1 LTVRVLV
8 VEDDKELQ
16 VAVPAALRSANLVV
30 DLAGDIAAADEA
42 LFVNSYDCVVF
53 DRMFEVDGRKVD
65 SLAYVGQRRRE
76 GWTVPVLFL
85 TGRDTLA
92 DRVDGFEHGGDDYLV
107 KPFAVEELIV
117 RVLSLIRRGPA
128 IRPSIVRYADVEL
141 DSARRTVHR
150 AGVLVTLRGK
160 EFCVLE
166 YLMSRPD
173 HLVTRAELVDHC
185 WDGDGPNANA
195 VDVTISRLR
204 NRLRGGPD
212 LIQAVRGQGYRLM
225 NPGGAG

>member
-1 LTVRVLV
+1 MRVLV

-16 VAVPAALRSANLVV
+16 VAVPAALRSAKLAV
-30 DLAGDIAAADEA
+30 DLAVDLEDADQQ
-42 LFVNSYDCVVF
+42 LYVNSYDCAVF
-53 DRMFEVDGRKVD
+53 DRMFEIDGRRVD
-65 SLAYVGQRRRE
+65 SLDYVSRRRRE
-76 GWTVPVLFL
+76 GWTLPVLFL

-128 IRPSIVRYADVEL
+128 IRPPIIRHADVEL
-141 DSARRTVHR
+141 DTARRTVQR
-150 AGVLVTLRGK
+150 AGVLLTLRGK

-166 YLMSRPD
+166 YLMSRPEQ
-173 HLVTRAELVDHC
+173 LVTTKELVDHC
-185 WDGDGPNANA
+185 WDGDGRDSNVLA
-195 VDVTISRLR
+195 VTITRLR
-204 NRLRGGPD
+204 ARLRGGPD
-212 LIQAVRGQGYRLM
+212 LIQAVRGQGYRLI

>member
-1 LTVRVLV
+1 MRVLV

-16 VAVPAALRSANLVV
+16 MAVPAALRSANLAV
-30 DLAGDIAAADEA
+30 DLAVDLDDADEK
-42 LFVNSYDCVVF
+42 LFVNSYDCAVF
-53 DRMFEVDGRKVD
+53 DRMFEMNGRKVD
-65 SLAYVGQRRRE
+65 SLAYVSRRRKE
-76 GWTVPVLFL
+76 GWTLPVLFL

-117 RVLSLIRRGPA
+117 RVLSLVRRGPT
-128 IRPSIVRYADVEL
+128 IRPPIIRYADVEL
-141 DSARRTVHR
+141 DTARRTVHR

-173 HLVTRAELVDHC
+173 QLVTRAELIDHC
-185 WDGDGPNANA
+185 WDGDGPMSNV
-195 VDVTISRLR
+195 VDVTITRLR

-212 LIQAVRGQGYRLM
+212 LVEAVRGQGYRLHS
-225 NPGGAG
+225 PGGAG

>member
-1 LTVRVLV
+1 MRVLV

-16 VAVPAALRSANLVV
+16 VAVPAALRSANLAV
-30 DLAGDIAAADEA
+30 DLAVDLDDADEK
-42 LFVNSYDCVVF
+42 LFVNSYDCAVF
-53 DRMFEVDGRKVD
+53 DRMFEMNGRKVD
-65 SLAYVGQRRRE
+65 SLAYVSRRRKE
-76 GWTVPVLFL
+76 GWTLPVLFL

-117 RVLSLIRRGPA
+117 RVLSLVRRGPT
-128 IRPSIVRYADVEL
+128 IRPPIIRYADVEL
-141 DSARRTVHR
+141 DTARRTVHR

-173 HLVTRAELVDHC
+173 QLVTRAELIDHC
-185 WDGDGPNANA
+185 WDGDGPMSNV
-195 VDVTISRLR
+195 VDVTITRLR

-212 LIQAVRGQGYRLM
+212 LVQAVRGQGYRLYS
-225 NPGGAG
+225 PGGAG

>member
-1 LTVRVLV
+1 MRVLV

-16 VAVPAALRSANLVV
+16 VAVPAALRSANLAV
-30 DLAGDIAAADEA
+30 DLAVDLDDADEK
-42 LFVNSYDCVVF
+42 LFVNSYDCAVF
-53 DRMFEVDGRKVD
+53 DRMFEMNGRKVD
-65 SLAYVGQRRRE
+65 SLAYVSRRRKE
-76 GWTVPVLFL
+76 GWTLPVLFL

-117 RVLSLIRRGPA
+117 RVLSLVRRGPT
-128 IRPSIVRYADVEL
+128 IRPPIIRYADVEL
-141 DSARRTVHR
+141 DTARRTVHR

-173 HLVTRAELVDHC
+173 QLVTRAELIDHC
-185 WDGDGPNANA
+185 WDGDGPMSNV
-195 VDVTISRLR
+195 VDVTITRLR

-212 LIQAVRGQGYRLM
+212 LVEAVRGQGYRLHS
-225 NPGGAG
+225 PGGAG

>member
-1 LTVRVLV
+1 MRVLV

-16 VAVPAALRSANLVV
+16 VAVPAALRSANLAV
-30 DLAGDIAAADEA
+30 DLAVDLDDADEK
-42 LFVNSYDCVVF
+42 LFVNSYDCAVF
-53 DRMFEVDGRKVD
+53 DRMFEIDGRKVD
-65 SLAYVGQRRRE
+65 SLAYVSRRRKE
-76 GWTVPVLFL
+76 GWTLPVLFL

-117 RVLSLIRRGPA
+117 RVLSLVRRGPT
-128 IRPSIVRYADVEL
+128 IRPPIIRYADVEL
-141 DSARRTVHR
+141 DTARRTVHR

-166 YLMSRPD
+166 YLMSRPEQ
-173 HLVTRAELVDHC
+173 LVTRAELIDHC
-185 WDGDGPNANA
+185 WDGDGPMSNV
-195 VDVTISRLR
+195 VDVTITRLR

-212 LIQAVRGQGYRLM
+212 LVQAVRGQGYRLHS
-225 NPGGAG
+225 PGGAG

>member
-1 LTVRVLV
+1 MRVLV

-16 VAVPAALRSANLVV
+16 IAVPAALRSANLAV
-30 DLAGDIAAADEA
+30 DLAVDLDDADEK
-42 LFVNSYDCVVF
+42 LFVNSYDCAVF
-53 DRMFEVDGRKVD
+53 DRMFEMNGRKVD
-65 SLAYVGQRRRE
+65 SLAYVSRRRKE
-76 GWTVPVLFL
+76 GWTLPVLFL

-117 RVLSLIRRGPA
+117 RVLSLVRRGPT
-128 IRPSIVRYADVEL
+128 IRPPIIRYADVEL
-141 DSARRTVHR
+141 DTARRTVHR

-173 HLVTRAELVDHC
+173 QLVTRAELIDHC
-185 WDGDGPNANA
+185 WDGDGPMSNV
-195 VDVTISRLR
+195 VDVTITRLR

-212 LIQAVRGQGYRLM
+212 LVEAVRGQGYRLHS
-225 NPGGAG
+225 PGGAG

>member
-1 LTVRVLV
+1 MRVLV

-16 VAVPAALRSANLVV
+16 VAVPAALRSANLAV
-30 DLAGDIAAADEA
+30 DLAVDLDDADEK
-42 LFVNSYDCVVF
+42 LFVNSYDCAVF
-53 DRMFEVDGRKVD
+53 DRMFEMNGRKVD
-65 SLAYVGQRRRE
+65 SLAYVSRRRKE
-76 GWTVPVLFL
+76 GWTLPVLFL

-117 RVLSLIRRGPA
+117 RVLSLVRRGPT
-128 IRPSIVRYADVEL
+128 IRPPIIRYADVEL
-141 DSARRTVHR
+141 DTARRTVHR

-173 HLVTRAELVDHC
+173 QLVTRAELIDHC
-185 WDGDGPNANA
+185 WDGDGPMSNV
-195 VDVTISRLR
+195 VDVTITRLR

-212 LIQAVRGQGYRLM
+212 LVQAVRGQGYRLYS
-225 NPGGAG
+225 PGGAR

>member
-1 LTVRVLV
+1 MRVLV

-16 VAVPAALRSANLVV
+16 VAVPAALRSANLAV
-30 DLAGDIAAADEA
+30 DLAVDLDDADEK
-42 LFVNSYDCVVF
+42 LFVNSYDCAVF
-53 DRMFEVDGRKVD
+53 DRMFEIDGRKVD
-65 SLAYVGQRRRE
+65 SLAYVSRRRKE
-76 GWTVPVLFL
+76 GWTLPVLFL

-117 RVLSLIRRGPA
+117 RVLSLVRRGPT
-128 IRPSIVRYADVEL
+128 IRPPIIRYADVEL
-141 DSARRTVHR
+141 DTARRTVHR

-173 HLVTRAELVDHC
+173 QLVTRAELIDHC
-185 WDGDGPNANA
+185 WDGDGPMSNV
-195 VDVTISRLR
+195 VDVTITRLR

-212 LIQAVRGQGYRLM
+212 LVQAVRGQGYRLYSL
-225 NPGGAG
+225 GGAG